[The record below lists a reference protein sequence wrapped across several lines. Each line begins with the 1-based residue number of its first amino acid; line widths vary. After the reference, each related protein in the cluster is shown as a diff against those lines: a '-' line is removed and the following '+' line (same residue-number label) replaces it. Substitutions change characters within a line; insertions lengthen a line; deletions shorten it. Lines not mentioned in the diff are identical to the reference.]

1 MKVRQFYNKNQFVI
15 TDYDGTN
22 NTYYLQSYDSIVA
35 KIDKKGLLT
44 FGTDWNYSKTTLKHL
59 YLFLHDYKN
68 AITTN
73 YLQYG
78 SIIKLNTQ
86 ANKKAYLQ
94 KLIDNKTI
102 KVDNNL

>member
-1 MKVRQFYNKNQFVI
+1 MNVRQFYNKNQFVI

-44 FGTDWNYSKTTLKHL
+44 FGADWDYSKTTLKHL

-78 SIIKLNTQ
+78 TITKLNNAT
-86 ANKKAYLQ
+86 NKKAFLQ
-94 KLIDNKTI
+94 LAIKNKII
-102 KVDNNL
+102 KVNNNL